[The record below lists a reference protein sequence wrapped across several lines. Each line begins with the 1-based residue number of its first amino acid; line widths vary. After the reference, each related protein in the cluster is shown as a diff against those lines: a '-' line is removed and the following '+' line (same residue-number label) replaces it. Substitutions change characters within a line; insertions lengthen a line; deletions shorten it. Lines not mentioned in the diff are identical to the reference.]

1 MKRILSTTALLSLV
15 LTSAQPWPL
24 MAQEAPTC
32 VPGADGACASPDQQA
47 AEAAARA
54 EAEAKAAAE
63 KAAAEEAA
71 RQEAARQEAAAAEE
85 AARIAAEAEAQAAAA
100 AEEAARKEAE
110 AQAAAAAEAAK
121 NEADAKAA
129 AEEAAQR
136 DAAAQAA
143 AQAEA
148 DAKAA
153 AAAEDAARKDAEAK
167 AAAETAPA
175 ADVVPPEAPA
185 AEPKHDAAMAGAG
198 GNTVAAEPAVEPPAN
213 DPAPAAPPVAEPPA
227 TDTPAGNV
235 PAGEAAPAPSP
246 EQPAPLTAEEEAVRK
261 AAEDAARLAQ
271 EQAAAAAAAP
281 PPPPVEVPVVAPEVS
296 QNLDSL
302 IGTAPTEVAPP
313 PVAAATAPEAAGSA
327 PPPPPAAVSEMQITA
342 ADTRSSAQEFA
353 PPPQQLADSKKSGL
367 SDLERAG
374 LFALGALVLGK
385 VMTGGQEVVANSG
398 DRVVVR
404 EPDGSY
410 QLYKDDDSLLRRPGS
425 TLRNESYSD
434 GSSRTVVDR
443 EDGSRVITLRDAS
456 GRVLRRTQI
465 DPNGREYVLID
476 DLRPF
481 DRVDI
486 SSLPKVRPQ
495 NFVVS
500 NDRGDQ
506 ALAAALARQEAVK
519 LDRSFSLQQIRDI
532 PQVRHLAAA
541 VDVDQVTFAS
551 GSSVI
556 RPSEAP
562 KLASLGRLMQQM
574 LADNPREIFLI
585 EGHTDAVGSA
595 ASNLTLSDRR
605 AESLALAL
613 TEYYRVPPEN
623 MVVQGYGES
632 ELRVPTESAEPANRR
647 AAVRLITPLMYAQR

>member
-1 MKRILSTTALLSLV
+1 MKRMLSTTALISLV

-24 MAQEAPTC
+24 LAQDVPAC
-32 VPGADGACASPDQQA
+32 VPGADGACVTPDQQA

-63 KAAAEEAA
+63 AAARQEAEAAKAAAEEAVRQEAAAVEDAARKAAEDAARQAAEAQAQAAAEEAAKIEAAAKAAAEEAA
-71 RQEAARQEAAAAEE
+71 RLDAEAAAAV
-85 AARIAAEAEAQAAAA
+85 
-100 AEEAARKEAE
+100 
-110 AQAAAAAEAAK
+110 
-121 NEADAKAA
+121 
-129 AEEAAQR
+129 
-136 DAAAQAA
+136 
-143 AQAEA
+143 QAEA

-153 AAAEDAARKDAEAK
+153 AEAKAAADAAALAAQDQAAAEDAARKEAEAK
-167 AAAETAPA
+167 AAAETDAP
-175 ADVVPPEAPA
+175 
-185 AEPKHDAAMAGAG
+185 DAAS
-198 GNTVAAEPAVEPPAN
+198 AETAEQPPIEPP
-213 DPAPAAPPVAEPPA
+213 V
-227 TDTPAGNV
+227 
-235 PAGEAAPAPSP
+235 P
-246 EQPAPLTAEEEAVRK
+246 EQPAVEAQAPAALAQEPVLTEEEDAVRK
-261 AAEDAARLAQ
+261 AAEEAARQAQ

-281 PPPPVEVPVVAPEVS
+281 PPTPVDAPVIAPEVS
-296 QNLDSL
+296 QNLDAL
-302 IGTAPTEVAPP
+302 IGAAPTAAETS
-313 PVAAATAPEAAGSA
+313 PVAAVSAPEAAGGSA
-327 PPPPPAAVSEMQITA
+327 PPPPAQISETRITA

-404 EPDGSY
+404 EPDGGY

-425 TLRNESYSD
+425 TVRNESYAD

-443 EDGSRVITLRDAS
+443 EDGSSVVTLRDAS

-465 DPNGREYVLID
+465 DQNGREYVLID

-481 DRVDI
+481 ERVDI
-486 SSLPKVRPQ
+486 ATLPQARPQ
-495 NFVVS
+495 NLVVS
-500 NDRGDQ
+500 NDRGDP
-506 ALAAALARQEAVK
+506 ALAAALARQNAVK
-519 LDRSFSLQQIRDI
+519 LDRSFSLRQIRDI

-541 VDVDQVTFAS
+541 IDVDQVTFAT

-574 LADNPREIFLI
+574 LAEDPQEIFLI

-623 MVVQGYGES
+623 MVMQGYGEA
-632 ELRVPTESAEPANRR
+632 ELRVQTQSAEPANRR

>member
-1 MKRILSTTALLSLV
+1 MKRILSTTALISLV

-24 MAQEAPTC
+24 MAQEAPAC
-32 VPGADGACASPDQQA
+32 VPGADGACVPPDQQAADQQA

-63 KAAAEEAA
+63 
-71 RQEAARQEAAAAEE
+71 EAARQEAAAAED
-85 AARIAAEAEAQAAAA
+85 AARKAAEAEAQAAAA
-100 AEEAARKEAE
+100 AAEAARQDAE
-110 AQAAAAAEAAK
+110 AQAAAAEEAAK
-121 NEADAKAA
+121 NEAAAQAA

-153 AAAEDAARKDAEAK
+153 ADAAAAAEEAARKEAEAK
-167 AAAETAPA
+167 AAADAAPA
-175 ADVVPPEAPA
+175 AEAAPSEAPA
-185 AEPKHDAAMAGAG
+185 AEVAPD
-198 GNTVAAEPAVEPPAN
+198 VAA
-213 DPAPAAPPVAEPPA
+213 DPAPVAEPPA
-227 TDTPAGNV
+227 TEPTAAEPAATEPPAAEPPAAEPPAVDTPAV
-235 PAGEAAPAPSP
+235 EAAPEPAP
-246 EQPAPLTAEEEAVRK
+246 EQPAALTAEEEAVRK

-281 PPPPVEVPVVAPEVS
+281 PPPPVEAPVVAPEVS
-296 QNLDSL
+296 QNLDTL
-302 IGTAPTEVAPP
+302 IGAAPTEAATP
-313 PVAAATAPEAAGSA
+313 PVVAASAPEAAGNA
-327 PPPPPAAVSEMQITA
+327 APAAPAIVSETQITA

-404 EPDGSY
+404 DPDGGY

-443 EDGSRVITLRDAS
+443 EDGSRVVTLRDAS

-465 DPNGREYVLID
+465 DRNGREYVLID

-481 DRVDI
+481 DRVDV
-486 SSLPKVRPQ
+486 STLPKVRPQ
-495 NFVVS
+495 NFVAS

-506 ALAAALARQEAVK
+506 ALAAALARQQAVK

-623 MVVQGYGES
+623 MVVQGYGEA

>member
-1 MKRILSTTALLSLV
+1 MKRILSTTALISLV
-15 LTSAQPWPL
+15 LTSTQPWPL
-24 MAQEAPTC
+24 MAQEAPAC
-32 VPGADGACASPDQQA
+32 VPGADGACVPPDQQA

-71 RQEAARQEAAAAEE
+71 RQEAAAAED
-85 AARIAAEAEAQAAAA
+85 AARKAAEAEAQAAAA
-100 AEEAARKEAE
+100 EAARKDAE
-110 AQAAAAAEAAK
+110 AQAAAAEEAAK
-121 NEADAKAA
+121 TEAAAKAA

-136 DAAAQAA
+136 DAAALAA
-143 AQAEA
+143 AQAETDSKTAA
-148 DAKAA
+148 DAAVV
-153 AAAEDAARKDAEAK
+153 ARKEAEAK
-167 AAAETAPA
+167 AVAEAAPA
-175 ADVVPPEAPA
+175 VEVAPPEAPA
-185 AEPKHDAAMAGAG
+185 AEAAPD
-198 GNTVAAEPAVEPPAN
+198 VAVEPAPAPVAEPPAAE
-213 DPAPAAPPVAEPPA
+213 PAPAAPPTAEPPA
-227 TDTPAGNV
+227 AEPPAV
-235 PAGEAAPAPSP
+235 DAPAVEAAPAPVP
-246 EQPAPLTAEEEAVRK
+246 EQPAALTEEEEAVRK

-281 PPPPVEVPVVAPEVS
+281 PPPPVEAPVVAPEVS
-296 QNLDSL
+296 QNLDTL
-302 IGTAPTEVAPP
+302 IGAAPTEAATPLV
-313 PVAAATAPEAAGSA
+313 VAASAPEAAGNA
-327 PPPPPAAVSEMQITA
+327 APAAPAIVSETQITA

-385 VMTGGQEVVANSG
+385 VMTGGQEVVSNSG

-404 EPDGSY
+404 DPDGGY

-425 TLRNESYSD
+425 TLRNENYSD

-443 EDGSRVITLRDAS
+443 EDGSRVVTLRDAS

-476 DLRPF
+476 DLRSF

-486 SSLPKVRPQ
+486 ATLPKVRPQ
-495 NFVVS
+495 NFVAS

-506 ALAAALARQEAVK
+506 ALAAALARQQAVK

-623 MVVQGYGES
+623 MVVQGYGEG
-632 ELRVPTESAEPANRR
+632 ELRVSTQSAEPANRR

>member
-1 MKRILSTTALLSLV
+1 MKRILSTTALISLV
-15 LTSAQPWPL
+15 LTSTQPWPL
-24 MAQEAPTC
+24 MAQEAPAC
-32 VPGADGACASPDQQA
+32 VPGADGACVPPDQQA

-71 RQEAARQEAAAAEE
+71 RQEAAAAED
-85 AARIAAEAEAQAAAA
+85 AARKAAEAEAQAAAA
-100 AEEAARKEAE
+100 EAARKDAE
-110 AQAAAAAEAAK
+110 AQAAAAEEAAK
-121 NEADAKAA
+121 TEAVAKAA

-136 DAAAQAA
+136 DAATLAA

-148 DAKAA
+148 DSKAA
-153 AAAEDAARKDAEAK
+153 ADAAAAVVAEEAARKEAEAK
-167 AAAETAPA
+167 AAAEAAPA
-175 ADVVPPEAPA
+175 VEVAPPEAPA
-185 AEPKHDAAMAGAG
+185 AEAAPD
-198 GNTVAAEPAVEPPAN
+198 VAVEPAPAPVAEPPAAE
-213 DPAPAAPPVAEPPA
+213 PAPAAPPTAEPPA
-227 TDTPAGNV
+227 AEPPAV
-235 PAGEAAPAPSP
+235 DAPAVEAAPAPVP
-246 EQPAPLTAEEEAVRK
+246 EQPAALTEEEEAVRK

-281 PPPPVEVPVVAPEVS
+281 PPPPVEAPVVAPEVS
-296 QNLDSL
+296 QNLDTL
-302 IGTAPTEVAPP
+302 IGSAPTEAATP
-313 PVAAATAPEAAGSA
+313 PVVAASAPEAAGNAA
-327 PPPPPAAVSEMQITA
+327 PVAPAIVSETQITA

-385 VMTGGQEVVANSG
+385 VMTGGQEVVSNSG

-404 EPDGSY
+404 DPDGGY

-425 TLRNESYSD
+425 TLRNENYSD

-443 EDGSRVITLRDAS
+443 EDGSRVVTLRDAS

-486 SSLPKVRPQ
+486 ATLPKVRPQ
-495 NFVVS
+495 NFVAS

-506 ALAAALARQEAVK
+506 ALAAALARQQAVK

-623 MVVQGYGES
+623 MVVQGYGEG
-632 ELRVPTESAEPANRR
+632 ELRVSTQSAEPANRR